1 MVDVVAFT
9 DGGCRGNPGVGAWAF
24 VLVDA
29 KTRQALERADGE
41 RLTTNNRMEMTAA
54 IQALQAVTNP
64 QSSIHIVSDSKYLID
79 SCTKWMAGW
88 KRNGWKRKGDPLK
101 NLDLL
106 QKLDELLSARTVT
119 FSWVAGHSG
128 HDGNE
133 HVDMLGNQC
142 MDRIASGETAAHERR
157 FEWKGGLR

>member
-1 MVDVVAFT
+1 MFHSPFVAFPTAGCAPSQHTQLSAAMSKVVAFT

-41 RLTTNNRMEMTAA
+41 QLTTNNRMEMTAA

-64 QSSIHIVSDSKYLID
+64 KSSIHIVSDSKYLID

-88 KRNGWKRKGDPLK
+88 KRN
-101 NLDLL
+101 
-106 QKLDELLSARTVT
+106 
-119 FSWVAGHSG
+119 
-128 HDGNE
+128 
-133 HVDMLGNQC
+133 
-142 MDRIASGETAAHERR
+142 
-157 FEWKGGLR
+157 